1 MWVWWG
7 VCYVKT
13 SAQVCPR
20 ALVFLVQKQLLVT
33 LEKKE
38 KAGPRREKQAV
49 QRFLGD
55 SKTHPGLFEDTSF
68 HTDKVQ
74 GGLQDA
80 SSLQNVGAPTCGLD
94 LRLPG

>member
-1 MWVWWG
+1 ML
-7 VCYVKT
+7 KPAPR
-13 SAQVCPR
+13 SARGRWYFWFKNSFWLPWR
-20 ALVFLVQKQLLVT
+20 RKR
-33 LEKKE
+33 KR
-38 KAGPRREKQAV
+38 GPEREKQAV
-49 QRFLGD
+49 QRLLGD

-80 SSLQNVGAPTCGLD
+80 SSLQNVGAPTCGLV